1 MVTCGYIV
9 KIVKIVDV
17 SPVMFLFTP
26 VVDLIKI
33 ADLAIFARII
43 LHTTAL
49 LSHHGIHLPQATDAG
64 LS

>member
-1 MVTCGYIV
+1 MVTCGWIV
-9 KIVKIVDV
+9 EIVKIVDV

-43 LHTTAL
+43 LL
-49 LSHHGIHLPQATDAG
+49 RLSYLIMASSSSKPLM